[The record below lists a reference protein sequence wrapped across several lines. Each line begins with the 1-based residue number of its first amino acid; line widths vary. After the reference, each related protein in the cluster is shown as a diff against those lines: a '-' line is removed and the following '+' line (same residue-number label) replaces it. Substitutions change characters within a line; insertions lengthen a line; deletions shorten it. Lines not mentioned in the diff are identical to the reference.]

1 MKDTGCGFLQS
12 IKHQNKKEGFQKIFA
27 GNGIDHAIK
36 WFLVSIQVVKFI
48 KSVQGYFLD

>member
-1 MKDTGCGFLQS
+1 MW
-12 IKHQNKKEGFQKIFA
+12 IPPINKTSKQKGGVSKIFA

-48 KSVQGYFLD
+48 ISEQGYFLD